1 MKNICIVLVAHACSL
16 VLYAQGSVKVDAGA
30 HIKSAG
36 GAYMVLDNINI
47 ANNGSFQQTAGSGFV
62 KLTGAT
68 NVSLSGSGNTAI
80 DVLQLAKDDGAI
92 FNLNSNLS
100 IVSNVNFSGGLLNL
114 NNSVVDLST
123 TGSFIDES
131 DESRAFTNGTG
142 YIQANGI
149 INNPPSPVNLG
160 NLGAI
165 ISTNANMG
173 PTVIRRG
180 HAMQM
185 GVTGSNNS
193 IKRYFDIIPTQNQNL
208 KAILRFI
215 YLDAELESIPEGSL
229 HQYKSKDNVMWDFV
243 GANSRNTTTN
253 YVEKNSINKFERFT
267 LATATSPAISCPGNI
282 TANANLNG
290 CKASVEFAAIATGI
304 PAPTITYRIG
314 NNVITSPHVFSK
326 GTTTVTATASNAL
339 GPNATCSFTVTV
351 VCGPPNSITTTT
363 ERQKE
368 VKPNPGDLNVIVY
381 PNPSTNNFSISV
393 QDGVNEK
400 MTMHVMDMYGRVIEV
415 RNITANSITRFGDGY
430 RPGTYLVRI
439 IQGKQHKEMKLIK
452 LSD

>member
-1 MKNICIVLVAHACSL
+1 MKKICIVLVAHACSL
-16 VLYAQGSVKVDAGA
+16 ILYAQASVKVDAGA

-68 NVSLSGSGNTAI
+68 NVSLSGSGNTAM
-80 DVLQLAKDDGAI
+80 DVLLLAKDDGAI

-131 DESRAFTNGTG
+131 ETSRAFTTGSG
-142 YIQANGI
+142 YIQATGI
-149 INNPPSPVNLG
+149 INNPSSVDLG
-160 NLGAI
+160 NLGAM
-165 ISTNANMG
+165 ISSTANLG
-173 PTVIRRG
+173 ATVIRRG
-180 HAMQM
+180 HAIQM
-185 GVTGSNNS
+185 GVSGSNNS
-193 IKRYFDIIPTQNQNL
+193 IERFYDIIPAHNMNL
-208 KAILRFI
+208 KAVLRFH
-215 YLDAELESIPEGSL
+215 YFDGELNGIPEASL
-229 HQYKSKDNVMWDFV
+229 HQWKSKDNSNWDLV
-243 GANSRNTTTN
+243 GADAGDLVAN
-253 YVEKNSINKFERFT
+253 YVEKKSINKFERWT
-267 LATATSPAISCPGNI
+267 LATATAPTIICPGNI
-282 TANANLNG
+282 TTNPNQNG
-290 CKASVEFAAIATGI
+290 CKALVSFAAEATGV
-304 PAPTITYRIG
+304 PPPTITYRIG

-326 GTTTVTATASNAL
+326 GTTIVTATASNGVL
-339 GPNATCSFTVTV
+339 PDATCNFTVAV

-363 ERQKE
+363 ERQTE
-368 VKPNPGDLNVIVY
+368 VKAIPGDLNVIVY

-400 MTMHVMDMYGRVIEV
+400 MTMQVMDMYGRVIEV
-415 RNITANSITRFGDGY
+415 RNITANSITRFGDRY

-439 IQGKQHKEMKLIK
+439 IQGKQHKEQKLIK
-452 LSD
+452 LSE